1 MTVLLEVKNL
11 SKSYQQKSYWFK
23 KQSTTVLEPI
33 SFTIEAHKT
42 LAIMGED
49 GAGKSTLAK
58 ILVGAEPA
66 SSGDI
71 YLNGQALQK
80 GSYKQRCQHIRMIFQ
95 DSGTTLNP
103 SLTILQLLDEP
114 LKLNTS
120 FNEKKRKALI
130 RATLQKVGLLGDHM
144 NFYPHMF
151 SGGQKQR
158 ISLAR
163 AIILQPQV
171 IILDEALAALDPSL
185 RSQMINLLLDLQE
198 QMGLAYILIS
208 HSLGII
214 RHFSDDIMVLSE
226 GKVVEAGKTL
236 EVMNKPQHKVTQK
249 LLMNQ
254 KFQLK
259 PKKQIQRRS

>member
-1 MTVLLEVKNL
+1 MTELLRVSEL
-11 SKSYQQKSYWFK
+11 SKTYQQKGLWFK
-23 KQSTTVLEPI
+23 TNSTTVLEPI
-33 SFTIEAHKT
+33 SFEIEAHKT
-42 LAIMGED
+42 LALIGET
-49 GAGKSTLAK
+49 GSGKSTLAK
-58 ILVGAEPA
+58 LLVGAETA
-66 SSGDI
+66 TSGNI
-71 YLNGQALQK
+71 YLNGQKLLDS
-80 GSYKQRCQHIRMIFQ
+80 SYKQRCQHIRMIFQ

-114 LKLNTS
+114 LKLNTP
-120 FNEKKRKALI
+120 FDEKKRTELI

-185 RSQMINLLLDLQE
+185 RSQMINLLLDLQQ

-208 HSLGII
+208 HNLGII
-214 RHFSDDIMVLSE
+214 RHFSDDILVLSQ
-226 GKVVEAGKTL
+226 GKVVESGKTL
-236 EVMNKPQHKVTQK
+236 EVMNKPHHIVTQK

-254 KFQLK
+254 NFQLK
-259 PKKQIQRRS
+259 PRRL

>member
-1 MTVLLEVKNL
+1 MTELLKVTEL
-11 SKSYQQKSYWFK
+11 SKTYLRRGFWLNKE
-23 KQSTTVLEPI
+23 STTVLEPI
-33 SFTIEAHKT
+33 SFTIDAHKT
-42 LAIMGED
+42 LAIIGET
-49 GAGKSTLAK
+49 GSGKSTLAK
-58 ILVGAEPA
+58 LLVGAEQA
-66 SSGDI
+66 TSGRI
-71 YLNGQALQK
+71 FLNGQELHE

-114 LKLNTS
+114 LKLNTP
-120 FNEKKRKALI
+120 FNEDKRKDLI
-130 RATLQKVGLLGDHM
+130 RSTLQKVGLLGDHM

-185 RSQMINLLLDLQE
+185 RSQMINLLLDLQQ

-208 HSLGII
+208 HNLGII
-214 RHFSDDIMVLSE
+214 RHFSDELMVLSQ
-226 GKVVEAGKTL
+226 GRVVESGKTI
-236 EVMNKPQHKVTQK
+236 EVMKRPQHKITQK

-254 KFQLK
+254 NFQLK
-259 PKKQIQRRS
+259 PLGKL